1 MAIREGWWDCT
12 YCSTPNRG
20 REMHCQAC
28 GKPRDPSIQF
38 YIPEVEPE
46 VTDEQL
52 AAIAKGGADWTCS
65 FCGTD
70 NRAAMTSCRQCSADK
85 GDSIARAEKILKAGE
100 TGKEPPRSESNSQEP
115 NTNQGQN
122 SKPTKPTKPQKK
134 RPKWLLPVLLGAA
147 ALLVFLGV
155 QALRVQD
162 VPLEVIEASWER
174 TIDVESQEMVRRT
187 DWADRVPSDARILR
201 TWEEQDGTERVQVGT
216 ERVVTGR
223 RDLGNGFFEDIV
235 ENRPVYENRPVFRR
249 RAEYERLEWVVQR
262 TASITGRYNEP
273 IVWPPVQLR
282 AGERQG
288 RQTTTTRAQ
297 VRDPESGRTYTNT
310 PKPESL
316 VKLAPGTRLVGRING
331 LGILTGLVLDGEE
344 L

>member
-20 REMHCQAC
+20 RDMHCQAC
-28 GKPRDPSIQF
+28 SKPRDPSIKF
-38 YIPEVEPE
+38 YIPVVEPE
-46 VTDEQL
+46 VTDEHL

-70 NRAAMTSCRQCSADK
+70 NRASLNSCRQCSADK
-85 GDSIARAEKILKAGE
+85 GESLARAQKILLAGE
-100 TGKEPPRSESNSQEP
+100 TGKEQQRENS
-115 NTNQGQN
+115 TA
-122 SKPTKPTKPQKK
+122 TKPKK
-134 RPKWLLPVLLGAA
+134 NRPKWLLPVLLGAA
-147 ALLVFLGV
+147 VLLVFLGV

-162 VPLEVIEASWER
+162 VPLQVVQATWER
-174 TIDVESQEMVRRT
+174 TIDVESQELIRRT
-187 DWADRVPSDARILR
+187 DWANRVPSDDRILR
-201 TWEEQDGTERVQVGT
+201 TWEEQDGTEQVQVGT

-235 ENRPVYENRPVFRR
+235 ETRPVYESRPVFRT

-262 TASITGRYNEP
+262 TGTITGRYNEP
-273 IVWPPVQLR
+273 LAWPQVNLR

-288 RQTTTTRAQ
+288 RQTTTTQAR
-297 VRDPESGRTYTNT
+297 VRDPESGKEYTT
-310 PKPESL
+310 SPKPESL
-316 VKLAPGTRLVGRING
+316 GKLAPGTQVIGRING
-331 LGILTGLVLDGEE
+331 LGILTALVLDGEE